1 MNRTTAALTRRD
13 LLRLISLT
21 PMGISL
27 SGEAAA
33 QLLHAASR
41 TQVPRQREPTAGQ
54 WESWLAPSVR
64 ALRPPAPPAR
74 SSARTLLELR
84 ELLDLQARRTD
95 GTRALVQFW
104 DLQGGIPRWS
114 HILLDKIQANKVN
127 PVRAARA
134 LALVHTA
141 IADATLCAWDAKFVY
156 NRRPPSEVNSRILS
170 LSQEDDR
177 LPAYVSEHAA
187 VAAAAVSVLMP
198 FFPKEE
204 ANLKA
209 MAAEISQTRLL
220 MGANYRS
227 DVFAGSVLGQQVAQ
241 KALAWAAAD
250 GSDAVWSGT
259 VPTGPGLWTGTNP
272 LEPLQGTWK
281 PYLMT
286 RGDQFRPG
294 PPPAFGSA
302 EFQEELALVKRLSSN
317 PTPSQRAIATN
328 FAALGLDFIW
338 NPIYDLARR
347 ERLTVPREVRLL
359 SLVATVQFD
368 AYIASHDAKY
378 IYWRLR
384 PSMAD
389 PTIQPIIPMPNHP
402 AYVSNAAILA
412 SAAGE
417 VVASLYPQY
426 AARFRYLGEEAGLS
440 RIFGGIH
447 YPSDE
452 RAGNEIGKKLGALA
466 LQRDQLN
473 GN

>member
-1 MNRTTAALTRRD
+1 MRTRFTTILVLALAALFVASP
-13 LLRLISLT
+13 RLA
-21 PMGISL
+21 M
-27 SGEAAA
+27 A
-33 QLLHAASR
+33 Q
-41 TQVPRQREPTAGQ
+41 AGQ
-54 WESWLAPSVR
+54 NDGPQVGRWKTWVLTSGTEFTV
-64 ALRPPAPPAR
+64 PAPPAET
-74 SSARTLLELR
+74 SDQAKAELAELR
-84 ELLDLQARRTD
+84 QLQKER
-95 GTRALVQFW
+95 
-104 DLQGGIPRWS
+104 
-114 HILLDKIQANKVN
+114 
-127 PVRAARA
+127 
-134 LALVHTA
+134 TA
-141 IADATLCAWDAKFVY
+141 IANTAIQYYNSVPATQRWHDVALVLARADKQSLNRQARLLAILHTAMHDAVIATWAAKYAY
-156 NRRPPSEVNSRILS
+156 NRRVPAQLMPDLDPVGLVTGVASAPDPSY
-170 LSQEDDR
+170 
-177 LPAYVSEHAA
+177 PSEHAA
-187 VAAAAVSVLMP
+187 IAGAAVSVLMP

-209 MAAEISQTRLL
+209 MAAEIGQTRLL

-227 DVFAGSVLGQQVAQ
+227 DVVAGSVLGQQVAQ
-241 KALAWAAAD
+241 KALARAAAD

-328 FAALGLDFIW
+328 FAVLGLDFFW
-338 NPIYDLARR
+338 NPIYDLTRR

-368 AYIASHDAKY
+368 AYIAAHDAKY

-426 AARFRYLGEEAGLS
+426 AVRFRYLGEEAGLS

-452 RAGNEIGKKLGALA
+452 RTGNEIGKKLGALA